1 MPRPFAV
8 IGFTV
13 FFTIALLYNSD
24 AGAIT
29 GALIAFAIALVISL
43 FVTEVRKQ
51 RVLPCALASGF
62 LACVILL
69 AELNFYYLPA
79 VSYSGKTC
87 RVSAELSDYPEYLY
101 GNYYYDAKTVEIDG
115 EKTELK
121 LKLVFSSLPDAEPF
135 DIVEGD
141 FNFYV
146 LGSTGEEYLASNKAK
161 GVFVGAYPSN
171 GKYSVKIVAENE
183 KPFAKKIVDI
193 REYIKNAV
201 HREVPGDCGALA
213 TALLIG
219 DRSNLSSGVISDFR
233 LSGMTHIICVSGF
246 HLSLCANFILALLEK
261 LRVRD
266 RLASVITAF
275 AVIMFMLI
283 AGMTYSVV
291 RSGIMMLIFLIGN
304 ILRKSRDSLNSLGF
318 SLTAIAVYNP
328 FAMGS
333 VSLQLSALSTLGIIL
348 YSQYAKPL
356 IDKKVRKNDN
366 VYLTDVLLSF
376 IGAVMI
382 PVSATAFTL
391 PVVMNIYSEF
401 NFAVYA
407 SNILAVPISSVCI
420 LLSACA
426 AVWGIIFDGNFNFIA
441 TGAETFCRLLIK
453 ISEVFAD
460 FDLLTFRAGDDT
472 GAVIVCGVFM
482 LCAMS
487 VFMAF
492 SGRSLVKLTC
502 VLCAAVFSFGLMFA
516 SVSRECETQITVT
529 DVGNGTAVF
538 ASKNGENV
546 LVGCGGTDYLG
557 AEKIRRVTEKY
568 GSKTDILIVPD
579 AEDSSASYLIKNLLN
594 TTPDSV
600 YCGALPRGSELLL
613 KNSNVNAIN
622 GSFGSEN
629 FDFTYF
635 SSDGAD
641 FLHIKTSDMSALVC
655 FDAVSDYSVLPENIR
670 NADVIIARNDYPRN
684 IDSNNCRLVVVN
696 SENSRGLIIQ
706 DELSNLGIRCVAT
719 AGCGDI
725 IIRGEN
731 GFVSANR
738 N

>member
-29 GALIAFAIALVISL
+29 GALVAFVIALVISL
-43 FVTEVRKQ
+43 FITEARKQ

-69 AELNFYYLPA
+69 AELNFSYLPA
-79 VSYSGKTC
+79 MNYSGKTC
-87 RVSAELSDYPEYLY
+87 NVSAELTDYPEYLY
-101 GNYYYDAKTVEIDG
+101 GNYYYDAKAVEIGG

-121 LKLVFSSLPDAEPF
+121 LRLVFSSLPDAEPY
-135 DIVEGD
+135 DIVESD
-141 FNFYV
+141 FTFYV
-146 LGSTGEEYLASNKAK
+146 LGSSSEEYLASNKAK
-161 GVFVGAYPSN
+161 GVFVGAYPVS
-171 GKYSVKIVAENE
+171 GEYSVINIPEDK

-193 REYIKNAV
+193 REAIKYAV
-201 HREVPGDCGALA
+201 HRAVPGDCGALA

-219 DRSNLSSGVISDFR
+219 DRSNLSSGIISDFR
-233 LSGMTHIICVSGF
+233 LSGLTHIICVSGF
-246 HLSLCANFILALLEK
+246 HLSLCANFLLALLEK
-261 LRVRD
+261 MRIRD
-266 RLASVITAF
+266 RLASVITSA

-291 RSGIMMLIFLIGN
+291 RSGIMMLIYLLAN
-304 ILRKSRDSLNSLGF
+304 VLRKSRDSLNSLGF
-318 SLTAIAVYNP
+318 SLLAIAIYNP

-348 YSQYAKPL
+348 YSQYVKPL
-356 IDKKVRKNDN
+356 IDKKIRKTDN
-366 VYLTDVLLSF
+366 VYLADVLSSF

-426 AVWGIIFDGNFNFIA
+426 ALWGVVFNGNFNILA
-441 TGAETFCRLLIK
+441 TGAEVFCRLLII
-453 ISEVFAD
+453 ISQVFAD
-460 FDLLTFRAGDDT
+460 FDLLTFRADDDT

-482 LCAMS
+482 LCAMA
-487 VFMAF
+487 VFMAY
-492 SGRSLVKLTC
+492 SGKSFIKLTC
-502 VLCAAVFSFGLMFA
+502 ILCAVVFTFGLMFA
-516 SVSRECETQITVT
+516 SVSRDCETRITVT

-546 LVGCGGTDYLG
+546 LIGCGGTDYLG
-557 AEKIRRVTEKY
+557 AEKIRRVAEKH
-568 GSKTDILIVPD
+568 GNRTDLMIIPD
-579 AEDSSASYLIKNLLN
+579 AEESSVSYLNKTLLYSV
-594 TTPDSV
+594 PDTV
-600 YCGALPRGSELLL
+600 YCGALPHGSVLLL
-613 KNSNVNAIN
+613 GSSNVNKIN

-629 FDFTYF
+629 FDFNYF
-635 SSDGAD
+635 SSDGAN
-641 FLHIKTSDMSALVC
+641 FLYVETSDMSALVC
-655 FDAVSDYSVLPENIR
+655 FDAVSDYSLLPDNFR
-670 NADVIIARNDYPRN
+670 NADVIITRNDYPIN
-684 IDSNNCRLVVVN
+684 IENNNCKLVVVN
-696 SENSRGLIIQ
+696 SGNSRGLIIQ
-706 DELSNLGIRCVAT
+706 DELSEYGIRCVAT

-725 IIRGEN
+725 LIRGEN

>member
-29 GALIAFAIALVISL
+29 GALVAFAIALVISL
-43 FVTEVRKQ
+43 FITEARSGK
-51 RVLPCALASGF
+51 VLPCALASGF

-69 AELNFYYLPA
+69 AELNFYYIPA
-79 VSYSGKTC
+79 VNYSGKTC
-87 RVSAELSDYPEYLY
+87 NVSAVLKDYPEYLY
-101 GNYYYDAKTVEIDG
+101 GNYYYDAEACEIDG

-121 LKLVFSSLPDAEPF
+121 LRLVFSALPDAEPY
-135 DIVEGD
+135 DIVEGN
-141 FNFYV
+141 FAFYV
-146 LGSTGEEYLASNKAK
+146 LGSSGEDYLASNKAK
-161 GVFVGAYPSN
+161 GVFVGAYPVN
-171 GKYSVKIVAENE
+171 GECSVITVPEGE

-193 REYIKNAV
+193 REAIKNSV
-201 HREVPGDCGALA
+201 HRAIPGDSGSLA

-219 DRSNLSSGVISDFR
+219 DRSNLSSDIISDFR

-246 HLSLCANFILALLEK
+246 HLSLCANVLLALLEK
-261 LRVRD
+261 MRVRD
-266 RLASVITAF
+266 RLASVITSF

-291 RSGIMMLIFLIGN
+291 RSGIMMLIYLLGN
-304 ILRKSRDSLNSLGF
+304 ILRKRRDSLNSLGF
-318 SLTAIAVYNP
+318 SLLAIAIYNP

-333 VSLQLSALSTLGIIL
+333 VSLQLSSLSTLGLIL
-348 YSQYAKPL
+348 YSQYVRPM
-356 IDKKVRKNDN
+356 IDKKIRKNDN
-366 VYLTDVLLSF
+366 VYLTDVLSSF

-407 SNILAVPISSVCI
+407 SNVLAVPISAVCI

-426 AVWGIIFDGNFNFIA
+426 ALWGAVFGGDFNILA
-441 TGAETFCRLLIK
+441 TGAEIFCRLLIK
-453 ISEVFAD
+453 ISRFFAD
-460 FDLLTFRAGDDT
+460 VDLLTFRSDEDT

-482 LCAMS
+482 LCALAA
-487 VFMAF
+487 FMAF

-502 VLCAAVFSFGLMFA
+502 VLCAAVFTFGLMFT
-516 SVSRECETQITVT
+516 SVSRDCETRITVT

-546 LVGCGGTDYLG
+546 LIGCGGTDYPG
-557 AEKIRRVTEKY
+557 AEKIRRVTEKH
-568 GSKTDILIVPD
+568 GSKIDLLIIPD
-579 AEDSSASYLIKNLLN
+579 AEEPSVSCLNKTLLYCV
-594 TTPDSV
+594 PDTV
-600 YCGALPRGSELLL
+600 YCGALPWESFLLL
-613 KNSNVNAIN
+613 GSSNIN
-622 GSFGSEN
+622 KSEGSFSSDN
-629 FDFTYF
+629 FDFTSF

-641 FLHIKTSDMSALVC
+641 FLYLETSDMSALVC
-655 FDAVSDYSVLPENIR
+655 FDAVSDYSALPDNLR
-670 NADVIIARNDYPRN
+670 NADVIITRNDYPKN
-684 IDSNNCRLVVVN
+684 IENNNCKLVVVN
-696 SENSRGLIIQ
+696 SENSRGVVIQ
-706 DELSNLGIRCVAT
+706 DELSELGVRCVAT

-725 IIRGEN
+725 LIRGEN

>member
-13 FFTIALLYNSD
+13 FFTISLLYNSD
-24 AGAIT
+24 TGAIT
-29 GALIAFAIALVISL
+29 GVLIAFAVALVISL
-43 FVTEVRKQ
+43 FITEARKQ
-51 RVLPCALASGF
+51 RVLPGALASGL
-62 LACVILL
+62 LACILLL

-79 VSYSGKTC
+79 VDYSGKTC
-87 RVSAELSDYPEYLY
+87 NVSAELTDYPEYLY
-101 GNYYYDAKTVEIDG
+101 GNYYYDAKTVEING

-121 LKLVFSSLPDAEPF
+121 LRLVFSSLPDAEPY

-141 FNFYV
+141 FTFYV
-146 LGSTGEEYLASNKAK
+146 LGSSSEEYLASNKAK
-161 GVFVGAYPSN
+161 GVFVGAYPSS
-171 GKYSVKIVAENE
+171 GEYTVTDVPEGE

-193 REYIKNAV
+193 REAIKNAV
-201 HREVPGDCGALA
+201 HRALPGDCGALA

-219 DRSNLSSGVISDFR
+219 DRSNLSSGIISDFR
-233 LSGMTHIICVSGF
+233 LSGITHIICVSGF
-246 HLSLCANFILALLEK
+246 HLSICANFILALLEK
-261 LRVRD
+261 MRIRE
-266 RLASVITAF
+266 RLASVITSI

-291 RSGIMMLIFLIGN
+291 RSGIMMLIYLFGN
-304 ILRKSRDSLNSLGF
+304 ILRKNRDSLNSLGF

-333 VSLQLSALSTLGIIL
+333 VSLQLSTLSTLGIIL
-348 YSQYAKPL
+348 YSQYVKPV
-356 IDKKVRKNDN
+356 IDKKIRKNDN
-366 VYLTDVLLSF
+366 VYLADVLISF
-376 IGAVMI
+376 IDAVMI

-391 PVVMNIYSEF
+391 PVSMNIYSEF

-426 AVWGIIFDGNFNFIA
+426 AIWGFVFDGNFNIPA
-441 TGAETFCRLLIK
+441 TGTEVFCRLLIK
-453 ISEVFAD
+453 ISEVFSD
-460 FDLLTFRAGDDT
+460 FDLLTFRADEDT

-482 LCAMS
+482 LCSMA

-492 SGRSLVKLTC
+492 SGKSLVKLTC
-502 VLCAAVFSFGLMFA
+502 VLCAVVFTFGLMFS
-516 SVSRECETQITVT
+516 SVSREYETRITVT

-546 LVGCGGTDYLG
+546 LIGCGGTDFLG

-568 GSKTDILIVPD
+568 GNKTDLLIIPD
-579 AEDSSASYLIKNLLN
+579 AGESSASYLNKTLLYS
-594 TTPDSV
+594 TPDSV
-600 YCGALPRGSELLL
+600 YCGALPYGSELLL
-613 KNSNVNAIN
+613 GSSNVNGLN
-622 GSFGSEN
+622 GSFSSEN

-641 FLHIKTSDMSALVC
+641 FLYAETSDMSALVC
-655 FDAVSDYSVLPENIR
+655 FDAVSDYSLLPDNFK
-670 NADVIIARNDYPRN
+670 NADVIITRNDYPEN
-684 IDSNNCRLVVVN
+684 IDNNSCKLVVVN

-706 DELSNLGIRCVAT
+706 DELSEFGIRCVAT

-725 IIRGEN
+725 LIRGEN